1 LPRWKAELKISTR
14 FGKRPSRTPE
24 SGRRASR
31 SSTRR
36 SRTFKVTRWAIFIH
50 FNIDF
55 TYFNILTLIVQNAD
69 LKTFFQIKSV
79 QNKLDNVSNQLDKV
93 KKEITRLE
101 VGIKSSERDLKKSK
115 DKYEAFDAEVAELEN
130 KIREGKTER
139 DDLVKQNETLE
150 AQVAELKVNFLG
162 KLVQRKTLNESL
174 INVSSLLT

>member
-1 LPRWKAELKISTR
+1 M
-14 FGKRPSRTPE
+14 
-24 SGRRASR
+24 
-31 SSTRR
+31 
-36 SRTFKVTRWAIFIH
+36 
-50 FNIDF
+50 
-55 TYFNILTLIVQNAD
+55 
-69 LKTFFQIKSV
+69 
-79 QNKLDNVSNQLDKV
+79 
-93 KKEITRLE
+93 E

>member
-1 LPRWKAELKISTR
+1 M
-14 FGKRPSRTPE
+14 
-24 SGRRASR
+24 
-31 SSTRR
+31 
-36 SRTFKVTRWAIFIH
+36 
-50 FNIDF
+50 
-55 TYFNILTLIVQNAD
+55 
-69 LKTFFQIKSV
+69 
-79 QNKLDNVSNQLDKV
+79 SNQLDKV